1 MVSPF
6 RRALP
11 ARVDLE
17 QQKSQAKE
25 LLKAFA
31 AADVTAHERVR
42 AVLPDKTAIV
52 LADAQFVLA
61 REYGFES
68 WSALRHHIDER
79 IAAARAPHEQMHL
92 AMRRGDAA
100 AVRQLFTQHAVFRP
114 MINAPLFDFNSPAIV
129 ACANS
134 APMVDVLLEF
144 GADPNKRSEWWAGGF
159 HALHVATGDAAERLI
174 AAGATPDACAAA
186 HLDKP
191 ELLQTLLAKNPLC
204 VSERGGDGQTPLHFA
219 RSKRVVD
226 MLLDAGADINARD
239 VDHRSTPAEW
249 MLDRSRDS
257 GRYDLASYL
266 VDRGASAD
274 IFLAAALGRTDDV
287 VAMLQRDPTLLDLH
301 TGRGHYAEMPPSS
314 FHMYFWTIGGNRSPL
329 HVAAQFGHDET
340 LAAMLP
346 FASPVQR
353 LRLACRHADADGA
366 RALLRE
372 FPTLVSGLTG
382 DDRRMLTDAAWDADA
397 PAVSLMMSLGFDPS
411 VPGQDSGT
419 ALHCAAWQGSTAS
432 VAAILSHAS
441 GRVLMSAL
449 DGHHGQP
456 PMGWCCHG
464 SLHGS
469 PTGDY
474 IGVARLLLEHGA
486 TAGEFAAS
494 DAVEAV
500 MATWTRTP

>member
-68 WSALRHHIDER
+68 WSALRRHIDER

-100 AVRQLFTQHAVFRP
+100 AVRQLFTQHAAFRP

-134 APMVDVLLEF
+134 ATMVEVLLEF

-191 ELLQTLLAKNPLC
+191 ELLQTLLVNNPLC

-226 MLLDAGADINARD
+226 MLLDAGADINAQD

-266 VDRGASAD
+266 VERGASAD
-274 IFLAAALGRTDDV
+274 IFLAAALGRTKDV
-287 VAMLQRDPTLLDLH
+287 VTMLQRDPTLLDVQ
-301 TGRGHYAEMPPSS
+301 TGRGQYAEAPPSS
-314 FHMYFWTIGGNRSPL
+314 FHMYFWTIGRDRRPL
-329 HVAAQFGHDET
+329 ETAAQFGHDDT
-340 LAAMLP
+340 VAAMLP
-346 FASPVQR
+346 
-353 LRLACRHADADGA
+353 HAM
-366 RALLRE
+366 
-372 FPTLVSGLTG
+372 
-382 DDRRMLTDAAWDADA
+382 RMR
-397 PAVSLMMSLGFDPS
+397 M
-411 VPGQDSGT
+411 
-419 ALHCAAWQGSTAS
+419 
-432 VAAILSHAS
+432 
-441 GRVLMSAL
+441 GRVR
-449 DGHHGQP
+449 
-456 PMGWCCHG
+456 CC
-464 SLHGS
+464 
-469 PTGDY
+469 
-474 IGVARLLLEHGA
+474 ANFQR
-486 TAGEFAAS
+486 
-494 DAVEAV
+494 
-500 MATWTRTP
+500 W